1 MNIEKKKEFLINLL
15 WITAVGLIVYLVIRF
30 LGDVIL
36 PFFIGFLISALA
48 RPISKRIGTRLNKG
62 KKLVDIIT
70 LTLVY
75 AVIVLVFFLVGSKIA
90 SFAAGKIE
98 AVPKFFDETVR
109 PNILSV
115 VEQVEQVFPE
125 TEKLFGFSIDTVL
138 ARIVALLTDLASTG
152 VRYLTG
158 FAISIPNLI
167 LDITFVIAS
176 SYFFLLDFDQVTS
189 IAMRQFKPEVQQ
201 KLHATR
207 EITKN
212 TIVTYLK
219 VYGIIIVCTFTELL
233 IGFLLIGVKAP
244 VGLSIIIALVDIFPI
259 VGVGT
264 FLIPWGVALFI
275 LGNFRR
281 GLAILALYAVI
292 TAIRQVIEPKIVDK
306 TIGIPALFTLLG
318 IFLGGKLMGLLGIF
332 IVPLAFAVIKRLND
346 EGVFKIYK

>member
-1 MNIEKKKEFLINLL
+1 MSTEKKKKFLIDLL
-15 WITAVGLIVYLVIRF
+15 WITVVCLIAYLVIRF

-48 RPISKRIGTRLNKG
+48 RPISKRIGKKLKKG

-75 AVIVLVFFLVGSKIA
+75 AVLVLVVFLIGSRIVAFTAEKI
-90 SFAAGKIE
+90 G
-98 AVPKFFDETVR
+98 AVPEFFEETVR
-109 PNILSV
+109 PNVESV
-115 VEQVEQVFPE
+115 FEQLELMFPKA
-125 TEKLFGFSIDTVL
+125 TFNFSIDTVME
-138 ARIVALLTDLASTG
+138 RVVGILTDMASAG
-152 VRYLTG
+152 VRFLTG

-167 LDITFVIAS
+167 VDITFVIAS
-176 SYFFLLDFDQVTS
+176 SYFFLLDFEQVTA
-189 IAMRQFKPEVQQ
+189 IVMRQFKPETQE
-201 KLHATR
+201 KLRATR
-207 EITKN
+207 EITRT

-275 LGNFRR
+275 LGKFRR

-318 IFLGGKLMGLLGIF
+318 IFLGAKLMGLLGIF

-346 EGVFKIYK
+346 EGIFKIYK